1 MSLKKKQTE
10 NRKKLKQAA
19 LLCSVFVIFF
29 AAYASLA
36 KYELASVGS
45 VKIGVANW
53 NIKLNGEELTSS
65 SQLDNS
71 IQFFIDSAKDYG
83 SPEPGESGHFDITID
98 PAGTEVSFAYQ
109 VALDKRRL
117 PARFSVASYS
127 LNGGARIDLPEGAN
141 VEGQV
146 FLNGKTQFTAED
158 AQTIRYYWRWDEPD
172 AGTKENCGIDAN
184 VEVKQILSGP
194 ESEPEAE

>member
-1 MSLKKKQTE
+1 MSLKKKQAE
-10 NRKKLKQAA
+10 NRKKLKQAV

-53 NIKLNGEELTSS
+53 NIKLNGKELTSS
-65 SQLDNS
+65 SKLENS
-71 IQFFIDSAKDYG
+71 IQFYIDSIEDYG
-83 SPEPGESGHFDITID
+83 SPEPGESGHFKITID

-109 VALDKRRL
+109 VALDKSRL
-117 PARFSVASYS
+117 PARFSITSYS
-127 LNGGARIDLPEGAN
+127 LNDGAKIALPEGAN

-146 FLNGKTQFTAED
+146 LLGGKEQFTAED
-158 AQTIRYYWRWDEPD
+158 AQTIRYYWSWDGAD
-172 AGTKENCGIDAN
+172 SGTKENYGIDAN